1 MRSHRHAGPQER
13 GKWTAAPPH
22 GRCFR
27 ARVFADA
34 RKAMHRFPQRG
45 ANAVPKSSPGPEPTQ
60 GRNHRRDQSQ
70 CKPGISVG
78 TRANAG
84 PGMIVGTGAKH
95 CFVRSGSAEPGTRAA
110 CATPA
115 ALLRDT
121 GPRART
127 PHPHPVRGRV
137 RTRPLARVALTGM
150 GLAGAQEGLCRRG
163 ASRSSMPAHRL
174 STSRVRTSPCPARQT
189 SMLAE
194 PRGVALGLR
203 RVQRG
208 QLPWRRAARCRV
220 WDFAALTRQESAMR
234 CTPAP
239 GRRCGR
245 CCGRPRARAR
255 KARRAPRPLSGP
267 RPRPGFR
274 RRAGTQAPETL
285 ALTRSPA
292 STAAPR
298 PSSAPCRT

>member
-1 MRSHRHAGPQER
+1 
-13 GKWTAAPPH
+13 
-22 GRCFR
+22 
-27 ARVFADA
+27 
-34 RKAMHRFPQRG
+34 
-45 ANAVPKSSPGPEPTQ
+45 
-60 GRNHRRDQSQ
+60 
-70 CKPGISVG
+70 KPGISVG

-194 PRGVALGLR
+194 PPRRALGLR
-203 RVQRG
+203 PAQRG
-208 QLPWRRAARCRV
+208 KLPCSQSRAALR
-220 WDFAALTRQESAMR
+220 WDFAASSA
-234 CTPAP
+234 ANFH
-239 GRRCGR
+239 GAE
-245 CCGRPRARAR
+245 PRAVECGTLPRSRAR
-255 KARRAPRPLSGP
+255 KAPCAAPPHPAAGAGAVAAGRAPAPGKRGALPALSLALALALASAAAREP
-267 RPRPGFR
+267 RRPRPW
-274 RRAGTQAPETL
+274 
-285 ALTRSPA
+285 RSPGLPHPPPHL
-292 STAAPR
+292 APAR
-298 PSSAPCRT
+298 LLAVHEH